1 MDARAYL
8 EMKAVGFELDGKR
21 QVAAEAR
28 QANLAQQRS
37 THLTGTA
44 RLAARGKQQ
53 RSYVRLT
60 QKVVAALLAALLAA
74 ALVGQAIAPQSG
86 VAARGS
92 RAQKQLVVRG
102 RGGPAHQLARG
113 SRTFSKHL
121 MVRGRRATAKHHL
134 MAIRCVAHKHAA
146 I

>member
-37 THLTGTA
+37 THLAGTA

-92 RAQKQLVVRG
+92 RAQKQLVVRE
-102 RGGPAHQLARG
+102 RGASEHQPARG
-113 SRTFSKHL
+113 SRAPNKQL
-121 MVRGRRATAKHHL
+121 MVRGRSTSFAHQLIVSRA
-134 MAIRCVAHKHAA
+134 VAHKHAM